1 MKHDMLE
8 AVLAAR
14 KARQAVAV
22 VTEVETGRQRLVKA
36 AEASADPLADALING
51 FRYDR
56 SSVVDGP
63 HGQSFIA
70 IHNPPLRLIVVGA
83 VLIAQHVIPMA
94 RTLGHDVSVVD
105 PRGAFATELRFPGV
119 ELHAEWPEEIM
130 PKLGLDA
137 RTAVITLTHVSAI
150 DDKALTLALNSP
162 VFYIG
167 SLGSRKTHASRLA
180 RLAAAGFSDTD
191 LARIRAPIGLPIG
204 AVGGPEIA
212 VSIVA
217 EMTKALRLGLS

>member
-1 MKHDMLE
+1 MKRDMLE
-8 AVLAAR
+8 AVLSAR

-22 VTEVETGRQRLVKA
+22 VTEVETGQQRLVKA
-36 AEASADPLADALING
+36 SDVDGDPLAEALGTG
-51 FRYDR
+51 FRFDR
-56 SSVVDGP
+56 SSMVESP
-63 HGQSFIA
+63 QGQAFVS

-105 PRGAFATELRFPGV
+105 PRGAFATALRFPEV
-119 ELHAEWPEEIM
+119 ELHAEWPEDIM

-150 DDKALTLALNSP
+150 DDRALTLALRSP

-180 RLAAAGFSDTD
+180 RLAAAGFSESD
-191 LARIRAPIGLPIG
+191 LARIRGPIGLPIG

-212 VSIVA
+212 VSILA